1 MKLLAPAK
9 SAPVL
14 RRSRR
19 RIVPPWAGEMCE
31 RIAAILQVK
40 EGFRRLHEGWGKV
53 MKALAKPIMAREA
66 RTYPRGR
73 FSGA

>member
-1 MKLLAPAK
+1 
-9 SAPVL
+9 
-14 RRSRR
+14 
-19 RIVPPWAGEMCE
+19 MCE

-40 EGFRRLHEGWGKV
+40 EGFRGLHEGWGKV